1 MARKQAS
8 QLRTVLNSEFAEA
21 ERQAANQLADGLN
34 LSLSNLMRR
43 LLRREYRKRTENFDP
58 RLFKPLIGNREGGVN
73 ARGYTGKPKTKKGD
87 TTDEQQS

>member
-1 MARKQAS
+1 MARRQTP

-43 LLRREYRKRTENFDP
+43 LLRREYRKHTENFDP

-73 ARGYTGKPKTKKGD
+73 ARGYTGKPKKGD